1 MIFLIN
7 ENLTGSGDLGNVVTF
22 NDNFILNIFLSDDF
36 DSFRHIDFSGE
47 LFSQEVLD
55 FNIGA
60 ILGNID
66 VDGEMSISES
76 HLVSV
81 SLILLFIIIIP
92 RTLITP
98 LIIFL
103 MWEAT
108 VVTQV
113 FCFLL
118 ANHIWSLRTFF
129 AFLPAPVW
137 ISKGRCLKVLLRVPL
152 GPLTVTS
159 LDLKLTVTKGVNGQT
174 NIQLPPSG
182 ISTSSWVR
190 IVFIRYSLAYLILF
204 TWDLSIWDWNAHFTN
219 KINSIEEAQKGVEN
233 SLIRQF
239 IFKTASS
246 SPHLWTSPWLKQPTP
261 TLYPNSPWN

>member
-103 MWEAT
+103 M
-108 VVTQV
+108 
-113 FCFLL
+113 
-118 ANHIWSLRTFF
+118 
-129 AFLPAPVW
+129 
-137 ISKGRCLKVLLRVPL
+137 
-152 GPLTVTS
+152 
-159 LDLKLTVTKGVNGQT
+159 
-174 NIQLPPSG
+174 
-182 ISTSSWVR
+182 
-190 IVFIRYSLAYLILF
+190 
-204 TWDLSIWDWNAHFTN
+204 
-219 KINSIEEAQKGVEN
+219 
-233 SLIRQF
+233 
-239 IFKTASS
+239 
-246 SPHLWTSPWLKQPTP
+246 
-261 TLYPNSPWN
+261 